1 MDGLLDPRSDL
12 GVSSEDQSSNST
24 HGRGISS
31 SSAGVCHTCL
41 PMIDA
46 IVGTWEAENGVRP
59 GARCVSC
66 GGRATVVIRARQI
79 DLVDIVL
86 RD

>member
-1 MDGLLDPRSDL
+1 M
-12 GVSSEDQSSNST
+12 
-24 HGRGISS
+24 
-31 SSAGVCHTCL
+31 CHTCL